1 MTRFGIL
8 FPKRADDHA
17 YPVLPKE
24 VQRVLDH
31 QGITCTPPLIP
42 TGVEEERCILVFHV
56 LDIKGSW
63 WSLYQLGRHLSPGST
78 QKSNE
83 CKCHD
88 FKNKKGKDFFVQSTI
103 YNMCCI
109 K

>member
-17 YPVLPKE
+17 HPVLPME
-24 VQRVLDH
+24 VKRVLDH

-42 TGVEEERCILVFHV
+42 TGVEEERWILVFHV

-63 WSLYQLGRHLSPGST
+63 WSLYQLGRHLSPGLT

-88 FKNKKGKDFFVQSTI
+88 FKNKKGKDFLYKAQYTI
-103 YNMCCI
+103 CVA
-109 K
+109 